1 MTSLAKK
8 QLSKVKFA
16 DLSNYDTSTN
26 EYFIP
31 KKVEIK
37 LELNNCYII
46 KVSDSWRTNKLI
58 ANNLNKGITLDCPCV
73 KADICSFNGKLVYIN
88 AIGYNEET
96 NQNIP
101 YVWEGWIPLSEIS
114 ILKKE

>member
-16 DLSNYDTSTN
+16 DLSNYDANTN

-58 ANNLNKGITLDCPCV
+58 ANTKTAFLYTEKV
-73 KADICSFNGKLVYIN
+73 VYY
-88 AIGYNEET
+88 AAKFS
-96 NQNIP
+96 Q
-101 YVWEGWIPLSEIS
+101 
-114 ILKKE
+114 